1 MDSPW
6 NPNTWNFLGNSHEAN
21 RYAAAN
27 CPNLST
33 SNRVS
38 NQFII
43 LPFNPPFLHWFSIF
57 LYQLVVQYVC
67 EGTICMW
74 SHWIGSFHP
83 WGGGKHRIVWDRA
96 LALGAAVGNRFLH
109 LCRCNETYPRFGL
122 KKKLVKPLIHILYM
136 QTDSKFLITLRF
148 EAGLSVINGSLNNC
162 HWGKKAAALTCLLSW
177 FWLMNHCVQVWF
189 ICHFSK
195 WPLKIAE
202 NHKERKMVFMQL
214 YSVQKVSFL
223 FPTWKESGIR
233 ISHCTEPL
241 VQ

>member
-1 MDSPW
+1 MPLKSLDWFIPS
-6 NPNTWNFLGNSHEAN
+6 LGRWKAQNS
-21 RYAAAN
+21 R
-27 CPNLST
+27 
-33 SNRVS
+33 
-38 NQFII
+38 
-43 LPFNPPFLHWFSIF
+43 
-57 LYQLVVQYVC
+57 
-67 EGTICMW
+67 
-74 SHWIGSFHP
+74 
-83 WGGGKHRIVWDRA
+83 DRA

-162 HWGKKAAALTCLLSW
+162 QWGKKAAALTCLLSW

-241 VQ
+241 VQLRVEGQQWQLGTFWTCILCKRSSWL